1 MAPPSSLLD
10 FGKNISG
17 ATNRDH
23 PARLFRV
30 VLDGGADTRN
40 MHVYGAVKGFE
51 PFVAE
56 LVHDRIARHDPA
68 SIASEQQ
75 EQGELVAGE
84 RARFASEPHLMG
96 ADIDLE
102 AAEPQ
107 NLCGSRVGNRPPQD
121 RLEPRQ

>member
-84 RARFASEPHLMG
+84 RARFPSAPPPMAPHIHL
-96 ADIDLE
+96 
-102 AAEPQ
+102 AAPQ
-107 NLCGSRVGNRPPQD
+107 PHN
-121 RLEPRQ
+121 